1 MLKTNEINAK
11 ENLIKSIVE
20 LLKQH
25 YVFPEVANEMIEML
39 ERNLQ
44 DGLYSNVESVATF
57 CETITKD
64 MFKICKDKHLKVFYK
79 SDRSSL
85 EKEKNIQ
92 ERLEEE
98 INRGKV
104 ENFGFHKV
112 ERLLGNIGYID
123 LRRFYGIDF
132 GVETAISA
140 MNLVANTDALI
151 FDLRKNGGG
160 RVEMIPFLTS
170 YLLEEPTHINSIY
183 NRSEDSNIPM
193 WTQKYIPGMKYLD
206 KPVYLLTSNYTFS
219 GGEEFAY
226 NLKHLKRGKVIGEVT
241 GGGAHPVIVPQI
253 TENVRFKIPNRRAI
267 NLITQSNW
275 EGTGV
280 MPDVLIKKEKAF
292 DYAYREAL
300 NIVKNKYWGIFITR
314 SY

>member
-57 CETITKD
+57 CETITED

-92 ERLEEE
+92 ERLVEEN
-98 INRGKV
+98 NRGKV
-104 ENFGFHKV
+104 DNFGFHKV

-132 GVETAISA
+132 GAETAISA

-151 FDLRKNGGG
+151 FDLRKNGG
-160 RVEMIPFLTS
+160 
-170 YLLEEPTHINSIY
+170 EE
-183 NRSEDSNIPM
+183 
-193 WTQKYIPGMKYLD
+193 
-206 KPVYLLTSNYTFS
+206 
-219 GGEEFAY
+219 
-226 NLKHLKRGKVIGEVT
+226 
-241 GGGAHPVIVPQI
+241 
-253 TENVRFKIPNRRAI
+253 
-267 NLITQSNW
+267 
-275 EGTGV
+275 
-280 MPDVLIKKEKAF
+280 
-292 DYAYREAL
+292 
-300 NIVKNKYWGIFITR
+300 
-314 SY
+314 